1 MLTTKRSL
9 ANFPAC
15 GDAKR
20 CKANDAITTSD
31 PAAAPVIEH
40 HGDRLQSCEEST
52 AWSRED
58 TLQHVIRSILPL
70 QQRAD
75 SSRSNVESDKQ
86 SSVARPVGSMDTEG
100 REPQAPCIQANY
112 VKQRSPPNAIEH
124 VTRQT
129 MGSQSVEGSQT
140 DVQTSHKV
148 TGSGRNGLESSEAAD
163 SDVDSCPT
171 DHNVPHFKSHPATS
185 DSTQYSKTFLQTPCH
200 SFSPPSGAPNSGI
213 TGPYPSNAA
222 VTQSAQNLGQSCDS
236 PGRCFEP
243 QQRSEFTSSRRA
255 INRSDK
261 SGAYQPVATEEVDEV
276 DRDVHT
282 LGKQVKLARDIK
294 VKREE
299 LAEVMS
305 DLESRRRDA
314 HLSLRT
320 TLAEMDA
327 DIREHVRLSSNLER
341 LQNLTEKR
349 KHEAAAILQRLDSRR
364 DMASRIRE
372 EHQSHTESI
381 RRMESEFS
389 SSGKELQ
396 GILQT
401 LGILL

>member
-1 MLTTKRSL
+1 
-9 ANFPAC
+9 
-15 GDAKR
+15 
-20 CKANDAITTSD
+20 
-31 PAAAPVIEH
+31 
-40 HGDRLQSCEEST
+40 
-52 AWSRED
+52 
-58 TLQHVIRSILPL
+58 
-70 QQRAD
+70 
-75 SSRSNVESDKQ
+75 
-86 SSVARPVGSMDTEG
+86 MDTEG

-112 VKQRSPPNAIEH
+112 VKQRSPPNVIEH
-124 VTRQT
+124 ITRQT

-140 DVQTSHKV
+140 DVQTSHTV
-148 TGSGRNGLESSEAAD
+148 MGSDRNGLEPSEASD
-163 SDVDSCPT
+163 SHVDSCPT
-171 DHNVPHFKSHPATS
+171 DHNVLHFKSHSATS
-185 DSTQYSKTFLQTPCH
+185 DSTQYSKSSLQTPCH
-200 SFSPPSGAPNSGI
+200 SFPPPSEAPSSGI

-236 PGRCFEP
+236 LGRCFEP
-243 QQRSEFTSSRRA
+243 QQRSEFTSSRQA

-261 SGAYQPVATEEVDEV
+261 SGAYRPVATEEVDEV

-294 VKREE
+294 VKREK

-305 DLESRRRDA
+305 DLESMRRDA

-327 DIREHVRLSSNLER
+327 DIREHVRLSSNLKR

-349 KHEAAAILQRLDSRR
+349 ELEVVAILHRLDSRR
-364 DMASRIRE
+364 DMASHIRE
-372 EHQSHTESI
+372 EHQSHTDSI
-381 RRMESEFS
+381 RRIESEFS